1 MKRSPIRRKAARPK
15 RTGASKCN
23 WPGYSCRKQAHVIV
37 NEFERY
43 CKGHATQTADKL
55 VGDFVKDR
63 DGWTCQLVG
72 FNAKPCSS
80 PGVYW
85 CHLIP
90 KGRYPSIRY
99 EPLNAVTGCRDHH
112 AALDSG
118 EIERRR
124 WIVAR
129 LGEAQFEALQQQ
141 AVTTSAPKV
150 ADVIRHYRTMKGE
163 EHEPSSV

>member
-1 MKRSPIRRKAARPK
+1 MKRSTPIRRTSRKK
-15 RTGASKCN
+15 RTGVTVCN
-23 WPGYSCRKQAHVIV
+23 WPGYACRKEARVVV

-43 CKGHATQTADKL
+43 CKTHATQTADKL

-63 DGWTCQLVG
+63 DGWTCRLVG
-72 FNAKPCSS
+72 FNDKPCST
-80 PGVYW
+80 PGVFW
-85 CHLIP
+85 CHIIP

-112 AALDSG
+112 AAFDSS

-124 WIVAR
+124 WAIAN
-129 LGEAQFEALQQQ
+129 LGDGPFGLLEHE

-150 ADVIRHYRTMKGE
+150 ADVILHYRHLKGE
-163 EHEPSSV
+163 AHEPSSV